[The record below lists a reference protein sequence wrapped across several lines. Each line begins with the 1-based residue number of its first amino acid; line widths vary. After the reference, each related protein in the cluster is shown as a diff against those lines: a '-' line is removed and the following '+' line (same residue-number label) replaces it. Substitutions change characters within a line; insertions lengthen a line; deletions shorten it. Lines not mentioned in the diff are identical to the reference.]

1 MDQIIIFMGTL
12 FINIRIRPAFSFS
25 LIMKLNAFQIMR
37 LHFLHSDDRITHK
50 ISSISGAVFRRH
62 FHVKYNTLYF
72 MSIKCV
78 LCEAIGSANK
88 TLHTD
93 YQYAQNLYDLSF
105 FYEKK
110 ETKKPDLCHLSKRGI
125 CSRGS
130 FKKDKGQ
137 VVFFKTLR

>member
-1 MDQIIIFMGTL
+1 
-12 FINIRIRPAFSFS
+12 
-25 LIMKLNAFQIMR
+25 
-37 LHFLHSDDRITHK
+37 
-50 ISSISGAVFRRH
+50 
-62 FHVKYNTLYF
+62 
-72 MSIKCV
+72 CV

-93 YQYAQNLYDLSF
+93 YQYAQNHYDLSF

-110 ETKKPDLCHLSKRGI
+110 ETKKPDLCHLSKRGS

-137 VVFFKTLR
+137 VVSVKTRRCKICSLNPRLFSFVRYLFRTASRTAQHQHWLSFLLFPITH

>member
-1 MDQIIIFMGTL
+1 SSFLFCQLLLFRRNNCESFLLCSGHYFLVMYTTL
-12 FINIRIRPAFSFS
+12 F
-25 LIMKLNAFQIMR
+25 
-37 LHFLHSDDRITHK
+37 
-50 ISSISGAVFRRH
+50 
-62 FHVKYNTLYF
+62 F

-78 LCEAIGSANK
+78 LCEAIGSANN

-105 FYEKK
+105 FYKKK

>member
-1 MDQIIIFMGTL
+1 L
-12 FINIRIRPAFSFS
+12 FRWHKCEAFLLFS
-25 LIMKLNAFQIMR
+25 GNY
-37 LHFLHSDDRITHK
+37 
-50 ISSISGAVFRRH
+50 

-93 YQYAQNLYDLSF
+93 YHYPHNLYDLSF
-105 FYEKK
+105 FYDKK
-110 ETKKPDLCHLSKRGI
+110 ETKTPDLCDLREWGI

-130 FKKDKGQ
+130 FKKYTVQ
-137 VVFFKTLR
+137 IVFFKTLR

>member
-1 MDQIIIFMGTL
+1 KSLL
-12 FINIRIRPAFSFS
+12 FRWHKCHAFLLFS
-25 LIMKLNAFQIMR
+25 GNY
-37 LHFLHSDDRITHK
+37 
-50 ISSISGAVFRRH
+50 

-88 TLHTD
+88 TLHTY
-93 YQYAQNLYDLSF
+93 YQYAQNLQDLSF

-110 ETKKPDLCHLSKRGI
+110 ETKKPNLCHLNKKAN

-130 FKKDKGQ
+130 FKKDQGQ
-137 VVFFKTLR
+137 AIFLTPQRQKIST

>member
-1 MDQIIIFMGTL
+1 MGTL

-72 MSIKCV
+72 TFVKCV
-78 LCEAIGSANK
+78 LCEALSATRRMSDQSDKNIK
-88 TLHTD
+88 TFTFFSKKVKPK
-93 YQYAQNLYDLSF
+93 NDLLLPQQGVARTRL
-105 FYEKK
+105 KN
-110 ETKKPDLCHLSKRGI
+110 
-125 CSRGS
+125 SRYG
-130 FKKDKGQ
+130 
-137 VVFFKTLR
+137 